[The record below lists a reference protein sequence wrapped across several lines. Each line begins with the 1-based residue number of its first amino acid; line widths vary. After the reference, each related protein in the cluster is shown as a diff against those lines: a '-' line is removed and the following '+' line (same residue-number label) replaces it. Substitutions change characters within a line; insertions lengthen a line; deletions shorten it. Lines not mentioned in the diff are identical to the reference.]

1 MGFNYGCEKRK
12 FDKEWERIEKE
23 YREAGMD
30 EGQINSMREFD
41 WAWFC
46 SQRVYK
52 NHTQILPNERYED
65 EEGQS
70 CLFRKFGGLSYSWD
84 VGEVDN
90 TRYGW
95 LSAVENRELFQRLCK
110 LSKTDLELLTLIFVD
125 GYRQADIAVLWGCS
139 RNTICKRLKRI
150 KKDLR

>member
-1 MGFNYGCEKRK
+1 
-12 FDKEWERIEKE
+12 
-23 YREAGMD
+23 MD

-41 WAWFC
+41 WTWFC

-52 NHTQILPNERYED
+52 NHPQILPNERYED

-70 CLFRKFGGLSYSWD
+70 CLFRKFGVLSYSWD

-95 LSAVENRELFQRLCK
+95 LSVVESKELFQRFCK
-110 LSKTDLELLTLIFVD
+110 LSKTDLELLTY